1 MTQAG
6 STRVNRSSIDIIINI
21 LKKLMSCREEI
32 DSKQNALDNQHDL
45 PVYHRI
51 RRLLTNINSN
61 IDQFDNEKKIHFRLL
76 TAIILQFD
84 KTLAPLI
91 GTLLIK
97 ISQNKED
104 LEDVFKILEENLSE
118 NYFERI
124 LTEFATLINKK
135 DSCPFIQ
142 LLNVDEKLHLA
153 QWFIN
158 EKHRPLFVFDLL
170 KDHVFNQQGVDREQC
185 QNLLKQIRQSE
196 NLFLR
201 QQAMEYTVPWN
212 ENGSVDNDNDDQ
224 MSVSA
229 NSDMS

>member
-1 MTQAG
+1 
-6 STRVNRSSIDIIINI
+6 
-21 LKKLMSCREEI
+21 MSRREEI

-51 RRLLTNINSN
+51 QRLLTNINSN
-61 IDQFDNEKKIHFRLL
+61 IDQFDNDKKIHFRSL
-76 TAIILQFD
+76 TPIILQFE
-84 KTLAPLI
+84 KTLTPLL

-104 LEDVFKILEENLSE
+104 LEDVFKILQENLSE

-185 QNLLKQIRQSE
+185 QNLLRQIRQSE

-212 ENGSVDNDNDDQ
+212 EDGSVDNDNDDQ
-224 MSVSA
+224 MSVSSS
-229 NSDMS
+229 SDMS

>member
-1 MTQAG
+1 
-6 STRVNRSSIDIIINI
+6 
-21 LKKLMSCREEI
+21 MSRREEI
-32 DSKQNALDNQHDL
+32 DLKQNALDNQHDL

-51 RRLLTNINSN
+51 QRLLTNINSN
-61 IDQFDNEKKIHFRLL
+61 IDQFDNDKKIHFRLL
-76 TAIILQFD
+76 TPIILQFD

-91 GTLLIK
+91 GTLLTK

-104 LEDVFKILEENLSE
+104 LEDVLKILQENLSE

-124 LTEFATLINKK
+124 LTEFSTLINKK

-170 KDHVFNQQGVDREQC
+170 KDRVFNQQGVDREQC

>member
-1 MTQAG
+1 
-6 STRVNRSSIDIIINI
+6 
-21 LKKLMSCREEI
+21 MSRREEI
-32 DSKQNALDNQHDL
+32 DLKQNALDNQHDL

-51 RRLLTNINSN
+51 QRLLTNINSN
-61 IDQFDNEKKIHFRLL
+61 IDQFDNDKKIHFRLL
-76 TAIILQFD
+76 TPIILQFD

-104 LEDVFKILEENLSE
+104 LEDVLKILQENLSE

-124 LTEFATLINKK
+124 LTEFSTLINKK

-170 KDHVFNQQGVDREQC
+170 KNYVFNQQGVNREQC
-185 QNLLKQIRQSE
+185 QNLLRQIRQSE

-212 ENGSVDNDNDDQ
+212 EDGSVDNDNDDQ
-224 MSVSA
+224 MSVSE

>member
-1 MTQAG
+1 
-6 STRVNRSSIDIIINI
+6 
-21 LKKLMSCREEI
+21 MSCREEI